1 LACRHVVLAL
11 SLLALAGC
19 GVSQAN
25 YDAGREALRGS
36 PSLRSDFV
44 RTCTRNISRKPYATR
59 RNIAKLMNAS
69 VSSTPRLYCSRL
81 TRGIANGRLSR
92 SDINAAARGQVTPTI
107 VRVLQGR

>member
-1 LACRHVVLAL
+1 MACRHVVLAF

-19 GVSQAN
+19 GISQTN
-25 YDAGREALRGS
+25 YDASREALRGS